1 MMTPSE
7 YLLVGH
13 ITADLTPS
21 GRRLGGTVSYAAR
34 VASAFGLPVK
44 LLTSA
49 QQDEPLLEELQ
60 PYVAEMAVLPAA
72 ATSTFE
78 NIYQQGRRTQYIRG
92 VAAPITAADVP
103 AGWQN
108 APLVHLAPLTGEV
121 DPQIVHAFTDSFV
134 LLTAQGWFRQWGEDG
149 RVRFKRWFDPDIV
162 RALDVVVFSIED
174 IAEAPDL
181 EPLMAQVAKCLIVT
195 RGAEGG
201 TYYYQGQVFH
211 YDTLP
216 LEEVDVTGAGDVFAA
231 SLLSSLR
238 FFNNDLHKAIQ
249 VAARLAA
256 NSIMRVGLEGTPTPD
271 EVRDAL
277 DTLRAGSSV

>member
-21 GRRLGGTVSYAAR
+21 GRHLGGTVSYAAR

-49 QQDEPLLEELQ
+49 QQDEPLLNELQ

-78 NIYQQGRRTQYIRG
+78 NIYQRGKRTQYIRG

-103 AGWQN
+103 AGWQS

-121 DPQIVHAFTDSFV
+121 DPQIVHTFADSFV

-181 EPLMAQVAKCLIVT
+181 EALMADVAKCLIVT

-231 SLLSSLR
+231 SLLSSLH
-238 FFNNDLHKAIQ
+238 FFNNDIHKAIQ

-271 EVRDAL
+271 EVRDVL
-277 DTLRAGSSV
+277 DTLRAGSSA